1 MSTSSRAG
9 ETRRQQPVRELW
21 RITYPLVVT
30 NFAQITV
37 TIVDTALLARFS
49 TSALAAVALAA
60 PVYLVAIM
68 IVRGWATAAQ
78 IVISRRFGA
87 HDHDAVAGVT
97 AAGLAA
103 AVLTGTGVA
112 GLLFLFGPT
121 ILLLLS
127 GDLALADPGAGY
139 LRILAAAVP
148 FAAATFV
155 LQGAYAG
162 LGATRVAMVMMLL
175 VNAVNLLFGLVFIF
189 GLGLGVVGAG
199 LAGLVSTVAGAAHM
213 AWYGRQRFTGE
224 LALLRR
230 RDLRSWRT
238 ATPALW
244 RLAWPE
250 TTLLF
255 FGYFNEV
262 LLIGFVAQLGGLE
275 LGAYRLLDNLT
286 LMIFTLIAAGGTGV
300 SIAVGQ
306 RLGAGQIDAARTY
319 QRAGLALS
327 TALAAVPAVPALLVP
342 GTIYGLLTPDRAV
355 INVAVGA
362 TLVAILGLIPLV
374 FALNLAGVL
383 RAAGDNRTVMTA
395 SLVGDYAVL
404 VPLAWLLGVH
414 LGWGLSGI
422 FVAWLGFGLVV
433 LALVYRKYRTGAWRT
448 SAV

>member
-1 MSTSSRAG
+1 VSTSSRAG

-103 AVLTGTGVA
+103 AVLTGMGVA

-127 GDLALADPGAGY
+127 GDLALADPGADY

-175 VNAVNLLFGLVFIF
+175 VNAVNLLFGLVFISLTSRNQPTSSCSANISKPNTGI
-189 GLGLGVVGAG
+189 GLDAECERNTMTSPPPMAPTSASRGSAVSSA
-199 LAGLVSTVAGAAHM
+199 LVSSAVSPTLSARA
-213 AWYGRQRFTGE
+213 
-224 LALLRR
+224 RR
-230 RDLRSWRT
+230 S
-238 ATPALW
+238 
-244 RLAWPE
+244 
-250 TTLLF
+250 
-255 FGYFNEV
+255 V
-262 LLIGFVAQLGGLE
+262 
-275 LGAYRLLDNLT
+275 
-286 LMIFTLIAAGGTGV
+286 
-300 SIAVGQ
+300 IAV
-306 RLGAGQIDAARTY
+306 
-319 QRAGLALS
+319 
-327 TALAAVPAVPALLVP
+327 AAVSSVPKMRQ
-342 GTIYGLLTPDRAV
+342 YS
-355 INVAVGA
+355 A
-362 TLVAILGLIPLV
+362 T
-374 FALNLAGVL
+374 
-383 RAAGDNRTVMTA
+383 
-395 SLVGDYAVL
+395 SE
-404 VPLAWLLGVH
+404 
-414 LGWGLSGI
+414 
-422 FVAWLGFGLVV
+422 
-433 LALVYRKYRTGAWRT
+433 
-448 SAV
+448 